1 MTSSISTGP
10 AAIKFGIFTVVTL
23 VCTAVLGM
31 TVANMQFKATHG
43 YKAVFSDATFLHHGD
58 DVRLAGVRVGT
69 VSSIKLYDGSDERY
83 KSKAAEVSFTV
94 EKAVP
99 ITSSTRVEIRYRN
112 LIGQRYLALIDAAG
126 TADRVKPGATIP
138 LERTAPALN
147 LTQLFNGFR
156 PLLQGLTPDDVNK
169 LSYEIIRVLQ
179 GEGGTVNA
187 LLSQTASLSSTLADR
202 DQLIGQVITNLN
214 AVLGP
219 VAQRESAL
227 SNLVVQLQQ
236 LVSGLSADRT
246 AISNSLVGINDLA
259 ATTSGLLRDARPSLK
274 VDIAELGKL
283 AKAIDTPSG
292 KHDIDKLLKE
302 LPARFRLTAPVVS
315 YGSWINFYLCA
326 VNFKVGPKVTDVTA
340 VQYNQAQRCL
350 P

>member
-10 AAIKFGIFTVVTL
+10 AAIKFGIFTVITL

-31 TVANMQFKATHG
+31 TVANMQFKATHS
-43 YKAVFSDATFLHHGD
+43 YKAIFSDATFLHHGD

-69 VSSIKLYDGSDERY
+69 IGGIKLYEGT
-83 KSKAAEVSFTV
+83 KAEVSFTV

-99 ITSSTRVEIRYRN
+99 ITSSTRAEIRYRN
-112 LIGQRYLALIDAAG
+112 LIGQRYLALVDAAG
-126 TADRVKPGATIP
+126 TADRLKPGSRIP

-156 PLLQGLTPDDVNK
+156 PLLQGLTPEDVNK

-179 GEGGTVNA
+179 GEGGTVDA

-219 VAQRESAL
+219 VDQRENEL

-246 AISNSLVGINDLA
+246 AIGNSLVGINDLA
-259 ATTSGLLRDARPSLK
+259 QTTAGLLRDARPSLK

-283 AKAIDTPSG
+283 TKAIDTPSG
-292 KHDIDKLLKE
+292 KAAIDKYLKE
-302 LPARFRLTAPVVS
+302 LPARFRLTAPVVA

-326 VNFKVGPKVTDVTA
+326 VNFKVGPNTNDVTA
-340 VQYNQAQRCL
+340 VQYNEAERCF
-350 P
+350 